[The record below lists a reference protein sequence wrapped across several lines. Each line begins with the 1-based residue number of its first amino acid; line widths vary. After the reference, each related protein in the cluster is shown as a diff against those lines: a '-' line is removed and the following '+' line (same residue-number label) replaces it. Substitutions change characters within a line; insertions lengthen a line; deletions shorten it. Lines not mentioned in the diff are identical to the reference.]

1 MLAYTVKRVLGNCLG
16 ELRDLE
22 RDPAKLEP
30 ATETPYPRLTYGE
43 AMFYC
48 NRWRYWMAEG
58 HTPGVGDLEI
68 KVRSAEEDAKDIDEM
83 WRRIEDIHLSY
94 TDSSLDDSDEGKREL
109 VRFRWGEDFG
119 APDEA
124 AIGDAFK
131 DDPNKRYKP
140 VFVTNFPIEIKGF
153 YFKDDLDQDGK
164 PRIDSRFAML
174 SDKFKLPGTSGHT
187 VLGADL
193 IGPEGAGEMIGGSQ
207 REDDYARLVEKIHHH
222 QLPEEYFQWYL
233 DTRRYGNVPH
243 SGFGIGLERF
253 LCWVCGGSDNPVHI
267 REAITFPR
275 MLHQLE
281 P

>member
-1 MLAYTVKRVLGNCLG
+1 VLANCLS

-22 RDPAKLEP
+22 RDPKKLEP
-30 ATETPYPRLTYGE
+30 ATETPYPRVRYGE
-43 AMFYC
+43 TIRQINKSRAGGDPVFHHHIEKY
-48 NRWRYWMAEG
+48 G
-58 HTPGVGDLEI
+58 HTEDQVLELFYRGDSE
-68 KVRSAEEDAKDIDEM
+68 VWRTMTAESAEELGYISEEQSTSHG
-83 WRRIEDIHLSY
+83 EDIRLRI
-94 TDSSLDDSDEGKREL
+94 LPFK
-109 VRFRWGEDFG
+109 WGDDFG
-119 APDEA
+119 APDET
-124 AIGDAFK
+124 IVGLNYD
-131 DDPNKRYKP
+131 RP

-153 YFKDDLDQDGK
+153 YFKDELGADGA
-164 PRIDSRFAML
+164 PVVDPVFAA
-174 SDKFKLPGTSGHT
+174 LPEHLKTPGASGHT

-222 QLPEEYFQWYL
+222 QLPEEFFQWYL
-233 DTRRYGNVPH
+233 DTRRFGNVPH